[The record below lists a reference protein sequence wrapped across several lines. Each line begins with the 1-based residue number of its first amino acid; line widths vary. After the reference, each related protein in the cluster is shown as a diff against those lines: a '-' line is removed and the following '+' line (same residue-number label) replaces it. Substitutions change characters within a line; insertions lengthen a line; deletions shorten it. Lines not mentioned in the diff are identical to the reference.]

1 MVLGVQ
7 DDTTSNFSIA
17 VHCSPSALRQI
28 SQAVK
33 TPMLYKFVQPRLFAR
48 DFPTASLSASIAG
61 GCFCSPYSCTAVCS
75 AQCTRTHRAACTDA
89 LSSSLACLCSMA
101 AVMTVLQDAWS
112 KSRALTV
119 TAVAVASSVA
129 LGLLWRTLIM
139 DRHTVSLIT
148 RLAPDYDQR
157 MARHKRRLFAGLQQ
171 IKAARADGCLV
182 ILEIGSGSGA
192 NFQYYPDGA
201 QMICIERNRLFE
213 TPLRASVQLR
223 PEIEISQFHV
233 ASAENMRDVTSNSVD
248 AVVSTKVLC
257 SVADV
262 DKCLQEILRV
272 LKPVSQ
278 FSSITADQQHTTYYV
293 IVDSLMPFQNAFCQP
308 VVATMHV
315 LAQTI

>member
-1 MVLGVQ
+1 
-7 DDTTSNFSIA
+7 
-17 VHCSPSALRQI
+17 
-28 SQAVK
+28 
-33 TPMLYKFVQPRLFAR
+33 
-48 DFPTASLSASIAG
+48 
-61 GCFCSPYSCTAVCS
+61 
-75 AQCTRTHRAACTDA
+75 
-89 LSSSLACLCSMA
+89 MA